1 MKKPALGEGPRP
13 TGWKRAPGA
22 GPTVL
27 PALGQGLRLTGTGRR
42 GLVPRLGLGMILCLA
57 LTLLAAVQ
65 ASDFAPVVEGR
76 PLVFPA
82 DTGAHPD
89 CRTEWWYVT
98 GWLTDENG
106 AERGFQVTFFRVAT
120 GIGAD
125 NPSRF
130 APRQLIL
137 AHAAIADPATGHL
150 LHAERAER
158 GLEPLAGAAPERT
171 RAWIGD
177 WALTLDGDDRYQ
189 ARIETETFALDLD
202 LTPAGPPVLN
212 GSEGFSQKTPAP
224 NHASYYYSRPQLAVR
239 GRMRL
244 NGEER
249 PVAGRAW
256 LDHEWSSE
264 LLSDE
269 VQGWD
274 WIGINLHDGGSLM
287 AFQMRQAD
295 GSVLWS
301 AGTLREGSASPR
313 HLTPEQVRFHPQ
325 RRWQSPRTG
334 KSYPVA
340 WGLEIDGRSWELLP
354 LMDDQELDGRQSTG
368 VVYWEGAV
376 RLMAGDRE
384 IGRGYLEM
392 TGY

>member
-1 MKKPALGEGPRP
+1 MRRPVAPDGCRLPGWVRLSLGLI
-13 TGWKRAPGA
+13 K
-22 GPTVL
+22 
-27 PALGQGLRLTGTGRR
+27 
-42 GLVPRLGLGMILCLA
+42 RLGRSFILIMG
-57 LTLLAAVQ
+57 LTLYLSASVP
-65 ASDFAPVVEGR
+65 ASDFAAVVPGR

-89 CRTEWWYVT
+89 YRTEWWYIT
-98 GWLTDENG
+98 GWLTDGGG

-130 APRQLIL
+130 TPRQLIL

-150 LHAERAER
+150 LQAERAER
-158 GLEPLAGAAPERT
+158 GLEPLAGAALERT
-171 RAWIGD
+171 HTWIKD
-177 WALTLDGDDRYQ
+177 WALTLEGDWYL
-189 ARIETETFALDLD
+189 ARIDTEAFALDLS
-202 LTPAGPPVLN
+202 LIPAGPPVLN
-212 GSEGFSQKTPAP
+212 GREGFSQKTPNP
-224 NHASYYYSRPQLAVR
+224 NHASYYYSRPHLAVK

-244 NGEER
+244 NGEAFL
-249 PVAGRAW
+249 VTGRAW

-264 LLSDE
+264 MLSE
-269 VQGWD
+269 EAQGWD

-287 AFQMRQAD
+287 AFQMRHPD
-295 GSVLWS
+295 GSILWS
-301 AGTLREGSASPR
+301 AGTLREGGGNAR
-313 HLTPEQVRFHPQ
+313 HLTPAQVRFHPQ
-325 RRWQSPRTG
+325 RLWQSPRTG

-340 WGLEIDGRSWELLP
+340 WGLEIDGHSWQLLP
-354 LMDDQELDGRQSTG
+354 LMEDQELDGRHSTG

-376 RLMAGDRE
+376 RLLAADQE

>member
-1 MKKPALGEGPRP
+1 MKRPVPPGGRRYPGWGWPRP
-13 TGWKRAPGA
+13 A
-22 GPTVL
+22 
-27 PALGQGLRLTGTGRR
+27 
-42 GLVPRLGLGMILCLA
+42 PRLGMALGIFLSLMLIPA
-57 LTLLAAVQ
+57 LQ
-65 ASDFAPVVEGR
+65 ASDFTPVIEGR
-76 PLVFPA
+76 RLVFPA
-82 DTGAHPD
+82 DIGAHPD
-89 CRTEWWYVT
+89 YRTEWWYIT
-98 GWLTDENG
+98 GWLTDEAG

-171 RAWIGD
+171 HAWIKD
-177 WALTLDGDDRYQ
+177 WALALDGDRYQ
-189 ARIETETFALDLD
+189 ARIETEAFALDLE
-202 LTPAGPPVLN
+202 LIPAGPPVLN
-212 GSEGFSQKTPAP
+212 GREGFSQKTPDP
-224 NHASYYYSRPQLAVR
+224 HHASFYYSRPQVAVR

-244 NGEER
+244 NAEER
-249 PVAGRAW
+249 PVTGRAW

-264 LLSDE
+264 LLSE
-269 VQGWD
+269 EAQGWD

-287 AFQMRQAD
+287 AFQMRHAD
-295 GSVLWS
+295 GSVIWS
-301 AGTLREGSASPR
+301 AGTLREGSASAR

-376 RLMAGDRE
+376 RLMAADRE

>member
-1 MKKPALGEGPRP
+1 VKGPALGEGPRP
-13 TGWKRAPGA
+13 TGRIRVPGA
-22 GPTVL
+22 GLTV
-27 PALGQGLRLTGTGRR
+27 PSAPGQGPRPPGPGRC
-42 GLVPRLGLGMILCLA
+42 GLVPRLGLGVVLCLC

-76 PLVFPA
+76 PLVFPV
-82 DTGAHPD
+82 DSGAHPD
-89 CRTEWWYVT
+89 YRTEWWYIT
-98 GWLTDENG
+98 GWLTDEAG

-171 RAWIGD
+171 HAWIKD

-189 ARIETETFALDLD
+189 ARIETEAFALVLE
-202 LTPAGPPVLN
+202 LMPTGPPVLN
-212 GSEGFSQKTPAP
+212 GSEGFSQKTPDP

-239 GRMRL
+239 GLMRM

-264 LLSDE
+264 LLSE
-269 VQGWD
+269 EAQGWD

-287 AFQMRQAD
+287 AFQMRQAG

-301 AGTLREGSASPR
+301 AGTLREGGASAR
-313 HLTPEQVRFHPQ
+313 HLTPEQVRFYPQ
-325 RRWQSPRTG
+325 SRWQSPRTG
-334 KSYPVA
+334 KSYPVT
-340 WGLEIDGRSWELLP
+340 WGLEIDGRSWQLLP
-354 LMDDQELDGRQSTG
+354 LMHDQELDGRQSTG

>member
-1 MKKPALGEGPRP
+1 MKGSAPRDGHRQS
-13 TGWKRAPGA
+13 GWG
-22 GPTVL
+22 
-27 PALGQGLRLTGTGRR
+27 
-42 GLVPRLGLGMILCLA
+42 RLGLILCLRLGIFLSGS
-57 LTLLAAVQ
+57 LTLLSAVQ

-89 CRTEWWYVT
+89 YRTEWWYIT
-98 GWLTDENG
+98 GWVTDEGG

-158 GLEPLAGAAPERT
+158 ELEPLAGAARDRT
-171 RAWIGD
+171 HAWIKD
-177 WALTLDGDDRYQ
+177 WGLSLDGDQYQ
-189 ARIETETFALDLD
+189 ARIENEAFALDLS
-202 LTPAGPPVLN
+202 LIPAGPPVLN
-212 GSEGFSQKTPAP
+212 GREGFSQKTPNP
-224 NHASYYYSRPQLAVR
+224 YHASHYYSRPQLAVT

-244 NGEER
+244 HTEKHR
-249 PVAGRAW
+249 VTGRAW

-264 LLSDE
+264 LLSE
-269 VQGWD
+269 EARGWD

-287 AFQMRQAD
+287 AFQMRHPD
-295 GSVLWS
+295 GSVLWT
-301 AGTLREGSASPR
+301 AGTLREGSASAR
-313 HLTPEQVRFHPQ
+313 HLAPAQVQFHPQ
-325 RRWQSPRTG
+325 RLWQSPRTG

-340 WGLEIDGRSWELLP
+340 WGLEIDGRPWRLLP
-354 LMDDQELDGRQSTG
+354 LMDDQELDGRLSTG

-376 RLMAGDRE
+376 RLMAEDQE

>member
-1 MKKPALGEGPRP
+1 MGM
-13 TGWKRAPGA
+13 
-22 GPTVL
+22 VL
-27 PALGQGLRLTGTGRR
+27 
-42 GLVPRLGLGMILCLA
+42 CWC
-57 LTLLAAVQ
+57 LTLLTAVQ
-65 ASDFAPVVEGR
+65 ASDFAPVVQGR

-89 CRTEWWYVT
+89 YRTEWWYVT
-98 GWLTDENG
+98 GWLTDEDG

-158 GLEPLAGAAPERT
+158 GLEPLAGAARDRT
-171 RAWIGD
+171 QAWIKD
-177 WALTLDGDDRYQ
+177 WGLTLDDDRYQ
-189 ARIETETFALDLD
+189 TRIETEAFALDLT
-202 LTPAGPPVLN
+202 LIATGPPLLN
-212 GSEGFSQKTPAP
+212 GLAGFSQKTPDS
-224 NHASYYYSRPQLAVR
+224 NHASYYYSRPQLAVT

-244 NGEER
+244 NAEEH
-249 PVAGRAW
+249 PVTGRAW
-256 LDHEWSSE
+256 LDHEWSSQ
-264 LLSDE
+264 LLSE
-269 VQGWD
+269 EAQGWD

-287 AFQMRQAD
+287 AFQMRHPD

-301 AGTLREGSASPR
+301 AGTLVAGGAGPQY
-313 HLTPEQVRFHPQ
+313 LTPAQVRFQPQ
-325 RRWQSPRTG
+325 RRWRSPRTG
-334 KSYPVA
+334 KSYPVT
-340 WGLEIDGRSWELLP
+340 WGLEIDGHAWQLLP

-368 VVYWEGAV
+368 VLYWEGGV
-376 RLMAGDRE
+376 RLMAADRE